1 MLDGREPGLA
11 DRVKALTDG
20 VGVSATFDFVGSDAT
35 LELAVRSTRSLGKVS
50 QIGLAGGTAHL
61 KVLDNTPFEVLFEA
75 TLWGTVKELRE
86 VVALVESGRL
96 EPIATE
102 FAPLE
107 AINEVYRRVKDGAVE
122 GLIVIT
128 P

>member
-1 MLDGREPGLA
+1 LDGRESGLA
-11 DRVKALTDG
+11 DRVKDLTG
-20 VGVSATFDFVGSDAT
+20 GRGVSAAFDFVGSDAT
-35 LELAVRSTRSLGKVS
+35 LELAVRSTRFLGKVS
-50 QIGLAGGTAHL
+50 QIGLAGGTARL
-61 KVLDNTPFEVLFEA
+61 KVLETSRFEVLFEA

-86 VVALVESGRL
+86 VIALVESGRL

-107 AINEVYRRVKDGAVE
+107 EINEVYRRVKGGAVE
-122 GLIVIT
+122 GRIVIT